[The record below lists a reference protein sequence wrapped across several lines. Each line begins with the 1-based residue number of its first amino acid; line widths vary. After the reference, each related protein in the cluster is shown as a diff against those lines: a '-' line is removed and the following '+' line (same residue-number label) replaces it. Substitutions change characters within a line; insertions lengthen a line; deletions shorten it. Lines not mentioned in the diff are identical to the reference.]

1 VHILGPVTGHDLLSP
16 AEARVLGSLVEKAM
30 TTPEHYPLTPN
41 ALVAA
46 CNQRSNRDPVVDYDE
61 ATVAA
66 ALRSLEDR
74 GLAGPTR
81 SPGGRSV
88 KYVHRA
94 AGTLQI
100 DDRQLALLAV
110 LLLRGPQTPG
120 ELRSRTDRYP
130 PLAGPDAVDEALT
143 DLIERDRPLVQRLA
157 RSPGQKEHRYRCVL
171 IGGDPGIDEPVPA
184 ASLEE
189 RVASLERRVEELE
202 RRGEEG

>member
-1 VHILGPVTGHDLLSP
+1 MTGHDPLSP

-30 TTPEHYPLTPN
+30 TTPELYPLTAN

-61 ATVAA
+61 ATVKA

-74 GLAGPTR
+74 GLAGMTR

-94 AGTLQI
+94 AGALQI
-100 DDRQLALLAV
+100 DDRQLALVAV

-130 PLAGPDAVDEALT
+130 ALTGPDAVDEALK
-143 DLIERDRPLVQRLA
+143 DLIERDRPLVQRLS
-157 RSPGQKEHRYRCVL
+157 RSPGQKEHRYRCLLV
-171 IGGDPGIDEPVPA
+171 GDDPGRAEPVGGP
-184 ASLEE
+184 SLEE
-189 RVASLERRVEELE
+189 RVAALERRVEELE
-202 RRGEEG
+202 RRREEG